1 MRKEYY
7 FNKEFLKLLKLDNKK
22 SYTRESIFN
31 RIKELKLMKKRVRKR
46 GRYGITKFFYYTSN
60 FHGELEILRKKN
72 RLNTRSIRKQFKLT
86 YAKNILWHFV
96 ENEDLTN
103 YELGIKLEE
112 SNFNFINSLEI

>member
-1 MRKEYY
+1 MA
-7 FNKEFLKLLKLDNKK
+7 LIALL
-22 SYTRESIFN
+22 
-31 RIKELKLMKKRVRKR
+31 
-46 GRYGITKFFYYTSN
+46 TKFFYYTSN
-60 FHGELEILRKKN
+60 FHEELEILRKKN

-112 SNFNFINSLEI
+112 SNFNFINDLEI